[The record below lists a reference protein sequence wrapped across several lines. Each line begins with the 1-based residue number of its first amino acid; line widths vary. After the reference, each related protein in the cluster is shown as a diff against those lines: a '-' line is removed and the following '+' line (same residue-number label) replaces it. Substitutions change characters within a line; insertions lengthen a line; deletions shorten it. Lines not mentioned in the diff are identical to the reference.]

1 MRGVEEAV
9 MTPRGTLIRVKKFQV
24 DEKRRKVVCIEDMLA
39 TLERTAV
46 ELEREVKVEQH
57 RGSIRDA
64 SRFAYLAYAKGAAQ
78 RRENL
83 KRSADGLKTEL
94 DVAKSELADAAIP
107 PEAESDDFS
116 VKRINSLWWQPAK
129 WRASKQV

>member
-1 MRGVEEAV
+1 
-9 MTPRGTLIRVKKFQV
+9 
-24 DEKRRKVVCIEDMLA
+24 MLA

-64 SRFAYLAYAKGAAQ
+64 SHFAYLSYAKGAAQ

-83 KRSADGLKTEL
+83 KRSADDLKTEL
-94 DVAKSELADAAIP
+94 DVAKSELADALNELQILKLREERRQMPDPGQYA
-107 PEAESDDFS
+107 
-116 VKRINSLWWQPAK
+116 
-129 WRASKQV
+129 ASQVFCNTA